1 MEHVCVQWS
10 PLPAVLLSAV
20 SVTHSQRESE
30 NIQWKIPEI
39 HNSQVLS
46 CSLFSGVMKPPA
58 SFHTTPHPESPCC
71 INSRSYGH
79 QVNRSTLAIIT
90 TVFKSLLFYLLMTP
104 NHKSSDAG
112 NLNMPKRSRKML
124 PLSEKERRER
134 KEEQFFNHSSDHGN
148 AFNYQFICWHTLLA
162 EMYLQVGK
170 ITNEPNQLQIAK
182 PARKNRQTLRNNN
195 AHYACSRSCQTLIT
209 GQALTPLVSYGGN
222 AKSESRH
229 FQDFKSLVVQDQMIY
244 NDLCKKRLL

>member
-1 MEHVCVQWS
+1 MQWS

-124 PLSEKERRER
+124 PLSEK
-134 KEEQFFNHSSDHGN
+134 
-148 AFNYQFICWHTLLA
+148 
-162 EMYLQVGK
+162 
-170 ITNEPNQLQIAK
+170 
-182 PARKNRQTLRNNN
+182 
-195 AHYACSRSCQTLIT
+195 
-209 GQALTPLVSYGGN
+209 VSI
-222 AKSESRH
+222 
-229 FQDFKSLVVQDQMIY
+229 VQ
-244 NDLCKKRLL
+244 